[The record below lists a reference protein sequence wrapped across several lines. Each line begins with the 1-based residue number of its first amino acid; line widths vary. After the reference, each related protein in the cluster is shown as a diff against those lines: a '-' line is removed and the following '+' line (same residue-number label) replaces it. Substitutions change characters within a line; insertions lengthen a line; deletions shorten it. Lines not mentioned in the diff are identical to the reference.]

1 MTENQKELFEFIIA
15 KMKNS
20 DKYTTIHGPT
30 QTQFPL
36 KNPIPDSEFS
46 GLALTVM
53 KILLNE
59 GYIQKAFSS
68 GNHYLLTEKGRDF
81 ESFETKE
88 KSNSQFQ
95 YAKQLELEKLV
106 LEVDELRKK
115 LADYNTNKLQAKTAL
130 YISIGSLVATIGFSL
145 WQLFNK

>member
-1 MTENQKELFEFIIA
+1 MTENQMELIELIISE
-15 KMKNS
+15 MKKS

-30 QTQFPL
+30 QSRYPL
-36 KNPIPDSEFS
+36 KTPIPPEEFS

-81 ESFETKE
+81 KSFREKE
-88 KSNSQFQ
+88 VSQSQ
-95 YAKQLELEKLV
+95 IHYAKQLELEKLV

-115 LADYNTNKLQAKTAL
+115 LSDYTTNKLQTKTAL
-130 YISIGSLVATIGFSL
+130 YISIGSLAATIALGL
-145 WQLFNK
+145 LQLFNK